1 MRWIQLFEA
10 FNNTDRIEKVNFILL
25 CWAIEAFFI
34 EGIENGTWACRN
46 VRHNSLKIFIIEK
59 VNDSFHNYVRYFIS
73 GDNTGKIA
81 YILQSEYEGDSLSA
95 YINEKGINPPS
106 NEGLISID
114 AAGNGCTLFYYHS
127 LSDEMHFVVKKI
139 YQDEKNK
146 TI

>member
-10 FNNTDRIEKVNFILL
+10 FSNGNKIEKVNFFLL

-46 VRHNSLKIFIIEK
+46 VRHDSLKIFIIEK
-59 VNDSFHNYVRYFIS
+59 VNDPFDNYVRYFIS
-73 GDNTGKIA
+73 SDSTSSG
-81 YILQSEYEGDSLSA
+81 LEYEGDSLSA

-106 NEGLISID
+106 NEGLIGID
-114 AAGNGCTLFYYHS
+114 AAGNGCIYFYYHS
-127 LSDEMHFVVKKI
+127 LSDEMHFVAKKI
-139 YQDEKNK
+139 YKREKNK